1 MSQENNC
8 AGVSFNKVSGWRL
21 ATLFKERLGH
31 LGLVKPIQ
39 HFIQHRK
46 MPCWTKCWTGL
57 TEHRNNK
64 KKKKKKERK
73 KLCWMKKNRVGLKFD
88 CDQILHSIFSSST
101 NKIFLLR
108 LEQTSQKFHPTFFR
122 HVWWNVEWKITCFIW
137 RIFWF
142 AHVHPTF
149 HPISERPFI
158 HKFKFKINSDL

>member
-64 KKKKKKERK
+64 KKKKRKKEKNYKYAKYK
-73 KLCWMKKNRVGLKFD
+73 KKWNKYAKYKKKWKF
-88 CDQILHSIFSSST
+88 
-101 NKIFLLR
+101 
-108 LEQTSQKFHPTFFR
+108 LEQH
-122 HVWWNVEWKITCFIW
+122 
-137 RIFWF
+137 
-142 AHVHPTF
+142 
-149 HPISERPFI
+149 
-158 HKFKFKINSDL
+158 